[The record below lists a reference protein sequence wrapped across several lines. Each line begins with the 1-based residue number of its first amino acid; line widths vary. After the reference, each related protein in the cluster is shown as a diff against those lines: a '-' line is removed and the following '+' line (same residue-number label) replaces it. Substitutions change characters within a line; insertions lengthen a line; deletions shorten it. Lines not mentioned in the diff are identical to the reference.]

1 MVRHIPPCF
10 QKCSVLFAQTCES
23 EYKHSTFTEEFK
35 VTKSSSHHSIDGF
48 PEVKAVCT
56 KYASNIIS
64 EQMKLATTVDYV
76 FTQREGVVEVI
87 VHIVT
92 PGDHS
97 SCSCAFY
104 KTMFIPRHHIFTT
117 KRLLHLSLFQ
127 PSIVPQ
133 HWIKP
138 YQLSIDDRQSN
149 YQVCGV

>member
-1 MVRHIPPCF
+1 MEIRLITDLNLTIKKLKDVMSHTSTLSEMF
-10 QKCSVLFAQTCES
+10 NNVVLFAQACES

-97 SCSCAFY
+97 SCSCAF
-104 KTMFIPRHHIFTT
+104 
-117 KRLLHLSLFQ
+117 
-127 PSIVPQ
+127 
-133 HWIKP
+133 
-138 YQLSIDDRQSN
+138 
-149 YQVCGV
+149 